1 MASWWVQVPRSVC
14 LLHDGWVHLGVALS
28 EHASTRIRSQYV
40 PSDERGMLAG
50 DVGELGDNG
59 FVVEG

>member
-1 MASWWVQVPRSVC
+1 VPRSVC

-28 EHASTRIRSQYV
+28 ERASTRIRSQYV